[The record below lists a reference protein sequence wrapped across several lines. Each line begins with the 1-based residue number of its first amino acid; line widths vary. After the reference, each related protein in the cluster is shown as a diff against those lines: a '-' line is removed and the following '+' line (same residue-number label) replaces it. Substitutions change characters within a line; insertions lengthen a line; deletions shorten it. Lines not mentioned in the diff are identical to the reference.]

1 MKVTTK
7 RASDVVKGDLI
18 WNGPQR
24 RDVVVG
30 KWEDYLNDDKYVGL
44 PVHKVERET
53 LPAQPA
59 INSLPEREV
68 VWISFGSSRPPM
80 RLWYPPD
87 HEVYI
92 VEP

>member
-1 MKVTTK
+1 VKVTTK

-80 RLWYPPD
+80 RPWYPPD